1 MSTDVSVDDRPE
13 CYWVEW
19 NTDLEHARHVLEQ
32 RGFHGISGLE
42 KTAVL
47 NGNTARDK
55 ARANAIARG
64 CMYGWVGAWD
74 SSWIAQDSAVYFFS
88 YSLYSGDNNNLWCGR
103 KQ

>member
-1 MSTDVSVDDRPE
+1 MNVSVDDRPE

-19 NTDLEHARHVLEQ
+19 NTDLDHARHVLEQ
-32 RGFHGISGLE
+32 RGFHGVSGLE
-42 KTAVL
+42 KVAVL

-64 CMYGWVGAWD
+64 CMYGWVGSYDWGV
-74 SSWIAQDSAVYFFS
+74 SQDSGLYFFS
-88 YSLYSGDNNNLWCGR
+88 YSAYTGPDSDLFDGR